1 MTLAQMSYEEKEKYS
16 ARKRAVEKLVKY
28 FEQKNK

>member
-1 MTLAQMSYEEKEKYS
+1 MNFKEKEKYS

-28 FEQKNK
+28 LKEKNQ